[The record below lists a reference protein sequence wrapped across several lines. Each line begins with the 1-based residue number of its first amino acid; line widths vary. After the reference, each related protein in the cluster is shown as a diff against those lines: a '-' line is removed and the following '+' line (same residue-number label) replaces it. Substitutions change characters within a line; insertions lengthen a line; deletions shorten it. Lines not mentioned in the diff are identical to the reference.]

1 MERPL
6 IKNFLYEE
14 LGDLYCS
21 PSFSPS
27 DRDQYL
33 STITSGMG
41 NEQLLKLFDYL
52 LANGRY
58 RAANY
63 LPENQSIHYDY
74 VNKPVDFRF
83 SHEGEEFKPVDF
95 RFSHEGEEFS
105 RDVPQEEDYLL
116 LLQPGSWPLS
126 TDFKDQLTH
135 IFQQFLILPEINQK
149 LTDSPFYVITL
160 KT

>member
-1 MERPL
+1 MTEPSYTGSANKCAQLGIDAIYFEGDYNRGTCSITSSNGSKLEFNENFFVYGEAP

-52 LANGRY
+52 LAIGRY
-58 RAANY
+58 RGENY
-63 LPENQSIHYDY
+63 LGENQ
-74 VNKPVDFRF
+74 
-83 SHEGEEFKPVDF
+83 
-95 RFSHEGEEFS
+95 
-105 RDVPQEEDYLL
+105 
-116 LLQPGSWPLS
+116 
-126 TDFKDQLTH
+126 
-135 IFQQFLILPEINQK
+135 
-149 LTDSPFYVITL
+149 
-160 KT
+160 